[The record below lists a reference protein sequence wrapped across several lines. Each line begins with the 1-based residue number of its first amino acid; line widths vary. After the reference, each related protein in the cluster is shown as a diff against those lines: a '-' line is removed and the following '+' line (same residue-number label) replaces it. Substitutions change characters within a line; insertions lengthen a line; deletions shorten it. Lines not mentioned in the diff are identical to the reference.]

1 MVIVRTRYFTSYISP
16 INYYNNMSNTI
27 IMRVVTQSQLQANL
41 NLRAI
46 SIINSLKAMLIPN
59 GILILIGSIVSAFV
73 LKYLL
78 DSLDNELSE
87 LDNRCKFI
95 VDGDIN
101 V

>member
-1 MVIVRTRYFTSYISP
+1 
-16 INYYNNMSNTI
+16 
-27 IMRVVTQSQLQANL
+27 MRVVTQSQLQANL

>member
-1 MVIVRTRYFTSYISP
+1 
-16 INYYNNMSNTI
+16 MSNTI